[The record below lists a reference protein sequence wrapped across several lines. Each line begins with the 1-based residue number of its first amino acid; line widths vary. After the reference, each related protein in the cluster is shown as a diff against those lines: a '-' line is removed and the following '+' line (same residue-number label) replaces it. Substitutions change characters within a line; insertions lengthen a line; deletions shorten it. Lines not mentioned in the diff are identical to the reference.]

1 MSNVSGRAT
10 GYRLGMAA
18 AASHHGPTSGR
29 ERFDSPRDIRAALLP
44 EEVPAFDAAYQRAL
58 REASETLSLETLQ
71 STLANWRRIAR
82 MTQADP
88 VAHRRMLQQAER
100 TLRTG
105 QPPENAVEWEQL
117 RAELGV

>member
-1 MSNVSGRAT
+1 MT
-10 GYRLGMAA
+10 A
-18 AASHHGPTSGR
+18 AASHHGPTPGR

-44 EEVPAFDAAYQRAL
+44 EEVAAFDAAYQRAL
-58 REASETLSLETLQ
+58 QEASETLSLETLQ

-88 VAHRRMLQQAER
+88 VAQRKMLQQAEL
-100 TLRTG
+100 TLRAG

>member
-1 MSNVSGRAT
+1 MT
-10 GYRLGMAA
+10 A
-18 AASHHGPTSGR
+18 AASHHGPDSGW

-71 STLANWRRIAR
+71 ATLANWRRIAR

-88 VAHRRMLQQAER
+88 AAHRKMLQQVER
-100 TLRTG
+100 TRRTG
-105 QPPENAVEWEQL
+105 QPPEGAVEWEQL

>member
-1 MSNVSGRAT
+1 MT
-10 GYRLGMAA
+10 A
-18 AASHHGPTSGR
+18 AASHHGPPPGR
-29 ERFDSPRDIRAALLP
+29 ERFESPRDIRAALLP
-44 EEVPAFDAAYQRAL
+44 EEVAAFDAAYQRAL

-100 TLRTG
+100 TRRTG
-105 QPPENAVEWEQL
+105 QPSEGALEWEQL